1 MRFLRAFA
9 IGVITAV
16 VGMFLA
22 IFASDYITR
31 LYHVSDM
38 EGQRGMA
45 VIFLFAPLGLI
56 VGFLIGVIAAL
67 RTRWAGF
74 VGFIKTQGLSILIVI
89 AIGGAV
95 SGVLWLGADKPPKI
109 DGKELMLEFELKI
122 PPAIQIPAE
131 LNDDTIR
138 ASLYVNNRENRHAS
152 IDLKSM
158 TKQDSYLIVSGTV
171 ELMSHSVNRSLFA
184 SIGNEPG
191 ASQFIDLR
199 NLPAAPR
206 KENETWSDWTL
217 ATQRADL
224 TPVPEPERIAV
235 RYRVRP
241 VDN

>member
-22 IFASDYITR
+22 IFASDYLTR

-56 VGFLIGVIAAL
+56 AGFLIGVIAAL

-89 AIGGAV
+89 ATGGAV

-109 DGKELMLEFELKI
+109 GGKELMLEFELKI
-122 PPAIQIPAE
+122 PLAIQIPAE

-138 ASLYVNNRENRHAS
+138 ASLYVDNRENRHAS

-171 ELMSHSVNRSLFA
+171 ELMSHSANRSLFA
-184 SIGNEPG
+184 SIGNEAG

-206 KENETWSDWTL
+206 KENETWSDWTP

-224 TPVPEPERIAV
+224 SPVPEPERIAV

-241 VDN
+241 AHD

>member
-9 IGVITAV
+9 IGVITGV
-16 VGMFLA
+16 VGMFLS
-22 IFASDYITR
+22 IFASDYLTR

-45 VIFLFAPLGLI
+45 VIFLFAPLGLV

-67 RTRWAGF
+67 RTRWLGF

-95 SGVLWLGADKPPKI
+95 SGVLWLGANKPPKI
-109 DGKELMLEFELKI
+109 DGKELMLDFELKI
-122 PPAIQIPAE
+122 PPAIQTPEE
-131 LNDDTIR
+131 LNDYTIR
-138 ASLYVNNRENRHAS
+138 AGLYANSKDNRHAT
-152 IDLKSM
+152 IDLKSI
-158 TKQDSYLIVSGTV
+158 TKQDDYVIVSGTAA
-171 ELMSHSVNRSLFA
+171 LMSHSANRSLLV

-191 ASQFIDLR
+191 ASQFIDLKT
-199 NLPAAPR
+199 LPAAPR
-206 KENETWSDWTL
+206 KENEIWSDWTL

-224 TPVPEPERIAV
+224 TPVPETERIAV

>member
-9 IGVITAV
+9 ISVITAV

-22 IFASDYITR
+22 IFASDYLTR

-45 VIFLFAPLGLI
+45 VIFLFAPLGLL
-56 VGFLIGVIAAL
+56 VGFLIGIIAAL
-67 RTRWAGF
+67 RTRWSGV

-89 AIGGAV
+89 AIAAAV
-95 SGVLWLGADKPPKI
+95 SGLLWLGADKPPKI
-109 DGKELMLEFELKI
+109 EGKELALEFELKI
-122 PPAIQIPAE
+122 PPAIQIPEE
-131 LNDDTIR
+131 LNDYTIR
-138 ASLYVNNRENRHAS
+138 ASLHANNKNNRYAS

-158 TKQDSYLIVSGTV
+158 TKQDGYVIVSGIAA
-171 ELMSHSVNRSLFA
+171 LMSRSANRSLFA

-191 ASQFIDLR
+191 ASQFIDLKT
-199 NLPAAPR
+199 LPAVPR

-224 TPVPEPERIAV
+224 TPVPEIERIAV

>member
-1 MRFLRAFA
+1 MRFFRAFS

-22 IFASDYITR
+22 IFASDYLTR

-45 VIFLFAPLGLI
+45 VIFLFAPLGLV

-67 RTRWAGF
+67 RTRGS
-74 VGFIKTQGLSILIVI
+74 GFIKTQALSILIVI

-95 SGVLWLGADKPPKI
+95 SGVLWLGANKPPKI
-109 DGKELMLEFELKI
+109 GGKELVLEFELRI

-138 ASLYVNNRENRHAS
+138 ASLYVDNRDNRHAS

-171 ELMSHSVNRSLFA
+171 ELMSHSANRSLFA

-191 ASQFIDLR
+191 ASQFIDLKT
-199 NLPAAPR
+199 LPAAPR

-224 TPVPEPERIAV
+224 TPVPETERIAV

>member
-22 IFASDYITR
+22 IFASDYLTR

-56 VGFLIGVIAAL
+56 VGFVIGVIAAL
-67 RTRWAGF
+67 RTRWSGLVGF
-74 VGFIKTQGLSILIVI
+74 VKTQGLSILIVI
-89 AIGGAV
+89 AIAAAV
-95 SGVLWLGADKPPKI
+95 SGLLWVGADKPPKI
-109 DGKELMLEFELKI
+109 DGKEVVLEFELKI
-122 PPAIQIPAE
+122 PPTIQIPEE
-131 LNDDTIR
+131 LNDYTIR
-138 ASLYVNNRENRHAS
+138 GSLYVDNKENRYVS

-158 TKQDSYLIVSGTV
+158 TKQDGYVTVSGTV
-171 ELMSHSVNRSLFA
+171 ALMSHSANRSLFA

-191 ASQFIDLR
+191 GSQFIDLKT
-199 NLPAAPR
+199 LPAAPR

-217 ATQRADL
+217 ATQRTDL
-224 TPVPEPERIAV
+224 TPVPETERIAV
-235 RYRVRP
+235 RYRLRP

>member
-22 IFASDYITR
+22 IFASDYLTR

-38 EGQRGMA
+38 EGQRGMT
-45 VIFLFAPLGLI
+45 VIFLFAPLGLV
-56 VGFLIGVIAAL
+56 VGFLIGVISAL
-67 RTRWAGF
+67 RTRWSGV
-74 VGFIKTQGLSILIVI
+74 VGFIKTQGLSILITI
-89 AIGGAV
+89 AIAAAV
-95 SGVLWLGADKPPKI
+95 SGLLWLGADKPPKI
-109 DGKELMLEFELKI
+109 DGKELGLEFELKI
-122 PPAIQIPAE
+122 PPAIQIRAE

-138 ASLYVNNRENRHAS
+138 ASLYVDNTENRHAS

-171 ELMSHSVNRSLFA
+171 ELMSHSANRSLFA

-241 VDN
+241 VDD

>member
-1 MRFLRAFA
+1 MRFLRAFS

-16 VGMFLA
+16 LGMFLA
-22 IFASDYITR
+22 IFASDYLTR

-67 RTRWAGF
+67 RTRWAGV

-89 AIGGAV
+89 AIAAAV
-95 SGVLWLGADKPPKI
+95 SGLLWVGADKPPKI
-109 DGKELMLEFELKI
+109 DGKEVVLEFELKI
-122 PPAIQIPAE
+122 PPTIQIPAE
-131 LNDDTIR
+131 LNDYTIR
-138 ASLYVNNRENRHAS
+138 ASLYTDNKENRVAS
-152 IDLKSM
+152 IDAESI
-158 TKQDSYLIVSGTV
+158 TKQVGYVIVSGTV
-171 ELMSHSVNRSLFA
+171 ALMSHSANRSLFA

-191 ASQFIDLR
+191 GSQFIDLKT
-199 NLPAAPR
+199 LPAAPR
-206 KENETWSDWTL
+206 KENETWSDWTP

-224 TPVPEPERIAV
+224 SSVPEPERIAV

-241 VDN
+241 IDN

>member
-1 MRFLRAFA
+1 MRFLRVFA

-22 IFASDYITR
+22 IFASDYLTR

-56 VGFLIGVIAAL
+56 VGFVIGVIAAL
-67 RTRWAGF
+67 RTRWSGLVGF
-74 VGFIKTQGLSILIVI
+74 VKTQGLSILIVI
-89 AIGGAV
+89 AIAAAV
-95 SGVLWLGADKPPKI
+95 SGLLWVGADKPPKI
-109 DGKELMLEFELKI
+109 DGKEVVLEFELKI
-122 PPAIQIPAE
+122 PPAIQIPEE
-131 LNDDTIR
+131 LNDYTIR
-138 ASLYVNNRENRHAS
+138 ASLYVNNKENRYAS

-158 TKQDSYLIVSGTV
+158 TKRDGYVTVSGTAA
-171 ELMSHSVNRSLFA
+171 LMSHSANRSLFA

-191 ASQFIDLR
+191 GSQFIDLKT
-199 NLPAAPR
+199 LPAAPR

-217 ATQRADL
+217 ATQRTDL
-224 TPVPEPERIAV
+224 SPVPEPERIAV

-241 VDN
+241 IDN

>member
-16 VGMFLA
+16 VGVFLA
-22 IFASDYITR
+22 IFASDYLTR

-45 VIFLFAPLGLI
+45 VIFLFAPLGLF
-56 VGFLIGVIAAL
+56 VGFVIGIIAAL
-67 RTRWAGF
+67 RTRWSGV

-89 AIGGAV
+89 AIAAAV
-95 SGVLWLGADKPPKI
+95 SGLLWLGADKPPKI
-109 DGKELMLEFELKI
+109 HGKELVLEFELKI
-122 PPAIQIPAE
+122 PPAIQIPEE
-131 LNDDTIR
+131 LNDNTIR
-138 ASLYVNNRENRHAS
+138 ASLYANNKDNRNAS

-158 TKQDSYLIVSGTV
+158 TKQDGYVIVSGTAP
-171 ELMSHSVNRSLFA
+171 LMSHTANRSLFA

-191 ASQFIDLR
+191 GSQFIDLKT
-199 NLPAAPR
+199 LPAAPR
-206 KENETWSDWTL
+206 KESQTWSDWTL

>member
-9 IGVITAV
+9 IGLITGV

-22 IFASDYITR
+22 IFASDYLTR

-56 VGFLIGVIAAL
+56 VGFFIGVTAVL

-74 VGFIKTQGLSILIVI
+74 VGFIKTQALSILIVI

-95 SGVLWLGADKPPKI
+95 SGVLWLGANKPPKI

-122 PPAIQIPAE
+122 PSAIQIPAE
-131 LNDDTIR
+131 LNDNTIR
-138 ASLYVNNRENRHAS
+138 ASLYVDNRENRHAS

-158 TKQDSYLIVSGTV
+158 TKQDSYVIVSGTV
-171 ELMSHSVNRSLFA
+171 ALMSHSANRSLFA

-191 ASQFIDLR
+191 GSQFIDLKT
-199 NLPAAPR
+199 LPAAPR
-206 KENETWSDWTL
+206 KENETWSDWTP
-217 ATQRADL
+217 ATQRTDL
-224 TPVPEPERIAV
+224 SPVPEPERIAV